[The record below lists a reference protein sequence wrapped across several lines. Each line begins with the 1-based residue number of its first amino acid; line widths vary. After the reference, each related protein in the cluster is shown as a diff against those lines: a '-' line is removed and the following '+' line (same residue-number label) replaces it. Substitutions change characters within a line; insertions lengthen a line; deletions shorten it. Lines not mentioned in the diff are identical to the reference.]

1 MIKLSSLNKDTYK
14 PGEVSKMLG
23 CSKFTLYNREKE
35 GKLKAYYTQTGRRFY
50 KKNDVINLLDEV
62 GLLYKDN
69 DKIDIIYARV
79 STHKQKERGDLK
91 RQIDKISEKVIFLN
105 PKKLEILSDVGS
117 GLNEKRKNFSKL
129 INMVLNNKV
138 DRIFILYKDRLT
150 RFELLFYQ
158 KMILN
163 NLLKKN

>member
-1 MIKLSSLNKDTYK
+1 MIKLSNLNKDTYK
-14 PGEVSKMLG
+14 PGKVSKMLG

-50 KKNDVINLLDEV
+50 KKDDVIKLLDEV

-69 DKIDIIYARV
+69 DRIDMIYARV

-105 PKKLEILSDVGS
+105 PKKLEVLSDVDS
-117 GLNEKRKNFSKL
+117 GLNEKKKKL
-129 INMVLNNKV
+129 
-138 DRIFILYKDRLT
+138 F
-150 RFELLFYQ
+150 
-158 KMILN
+158 
-163 NLLKKN
+163 